1 MPNPPLNIPHVLD
14 DPPPFH
20 SKLLAYGERPYWT
33 NDGARIAFIESNY
46 GDVCE
51 IDVASGRIRDLTKGL
66 GDHHSFLR
74 VLVLA
79 NGDYLL
85 VGPKKFIDRET
96 SRKANS
102 ELWVLDKD
110 LKQPPKP
117 LGRKCFEGLAVSTQR
132 PRISYA
138 VSGRHDPALPSADTY
153 ECRVAEI
160 IYGETGPEL
169 GPEQTIYRINSGH
182 RPEPQDFRHNDSE
195 VVIAEYIADP
205 IKRAGNRDH
214 YCVVKGIAVE
224 TGEVRTYIDEPNVH
238 NECEGIFPDHEYI
251 CLESGCDGPYDHHTN
266 DLWKLKL
273 DGTGRRVRMTEVHDR
288 PPWRCTN
295 SNVSPDGGWLAFMVT
310 LRTDEPGYGRG
321 LGLLDLDAW
330 ENSAKAQQWDAPLN
344 HPK

>member
-1 MPNPPLNIPHVLD
+1 MPNPSLNIPHVLD

-20 SKLLAYGERPYWT
+20 QKLLDYGERPYWT
-33 NDGARIAFIESNY
+33 NDGKRIAFVESNY

-51 IDVASGRIRDLTKGL
+51 IDVKSRQIRNLTKGL
-66 GDHHSFLR
+66 GDYHSFLR
-74 VLVLA
+74 VLVLC

-85 VGPKKFIDRET
+85 VGPKEFKDRST
-96 SRKANS
+96 SRHFDS
-102 ELWVLDKD
+102 ELWVLDKE
-110 LKQPPKP
+110 LKRPPKP
-117 LGRKCFEGLAVSTQR
+117 LGRRCFEGIGVSTLS

-138 VSGRHDPALPSADTY
+138 VNGGHDPALPSTDTY
-153 ECRVAEI
+153 ECRVADI
-160 IYGETGPEL
+160 IYGADGPEL
-169 GPEQTIYRINSGH
+169 GEEQAIYRIDGGH
-182 RPEPQDFRHNDSE
+182 RPEPQDFCHNDTE
-195 VVIAEYIADP
+195 VIMAEYITDP

-214 YCVVKGIAVE
+214 YCVVKGVVIE

-273 DGTGRRVRMTEVHDR
+273 DGTGSRVRMTEVHNR

-295 SNVSPDGGWLAFMVT
+295 SNVSPDGRRLAFMVT

-330 ENSAKAQQWDAPLN
+330 GNSSKAQEWNVP
-344 HPK
+344 PSWG

>member
-1 MPNPPLNIPHVLD
+1 MPNPSLNIPHVLD

-20 SKLLAYGERPYWT
+20 QKLLEYGERPYWT
-33 NDGARIAFIESNY
+33 RDGSRIAFIETNY

-51 IDVASGRIRDLTKGL
+51 IEVESGRIRNLTKGL

-74 VLVLA
+74 VLVLS

-85 VGPKKFIDRET
+85 VGPKHFKDRQT
-96 SRKANS
+96 SRKFES
-102 ELWVLDKD
+102 ELWVLDKN
-110 LKQPPKP
+110 LKRPPKP
-117 LGRKCFEGLAVSTQR
+117 LGRRCFEGLAVSTLT

-138 VSGRHDPALPSADTY
+138 VNGGHDPALGSPDTY

-160 IYGETGPEL
+160 IYGADGPEL
-169 GPEQTIYRINSGH
+169 GEDRVIYRIEGGH
-182 RPEPQDFRHNDSE
+182 RPEPQDFRHDDSE
-195 VVIAEYIADP
+195 VIIAEYITDP

-214 YCVVKGIAVE
+214 YCVVKGIMLE
-224 TGEVRTYIDEPNVH
+224 TDEVRTYIDEPRVH
-238 NECEGIFPDHEYI
+238 NECEGIFPDHEHI

-273 DGTGRRVRMTEVHDR
+273 DGSGRRVRMTEVHNR

-295 SNVSPDGGWLAFMVT
+295 SNVSPDGRWLAFMVT

-321 LGLLDLDAW
+321 LGLLDLEAW
-330 ENSAKAQQWDAPLN
+330 GNSPKAQEWDSPRER
-344 HPK
+344 